1 MLGFLD
7 DNLLEKN
14 PRNANLLSEVYKN
27 TNYVISKDN
36 TLYVYSD
43 EDGCFHP
50 SDYNEIASDMKAS
63 LDGETQSKLSTRD
76 YKEAFDQ
83 LVISKE
89 LDAAT
94 GFFENRPFVNCINCV
109 VDICTGES
117 LEHNP
122 DFRFKHCIQAEY
134 RPGSECP
141 KFMDYV
147 EYITAGNK

>member
-1 MLGFLD
+1 
-7 DNLLEKN
+7 
-14 PRNANLLSEVYKN
+14 
-27 TNYVISKDN
+27 
-36 TLYVYSD
+36 
-43 EDGCFHP
+43 
-50 SDYNEIASDMKAS
+50 
-63 LDGETQSKLSTRD
+63 
-76 YKEAFDQ
+76 
-83 LVISKE
+83 
-89 LDAAT
+89 
-94 GFFENRPFVNCINCV
+94 V